1 MFKKKKKI
9 VLEII
14 SIKMKFL
21 YKLSTYKMIVKF
33 ILPKLVFIVDM
44 PTSSMARFF
53 LLALHIFFPTLSYC
67 QEYKS

>member
-1 MFKKKKKI
+1 
-9 VLEII
+9 
-14 SIKMKFL
+14 MKFL